1 MSKPIIL
8 IDDEEKFAV
17 MLHELLQGNGYESDY
32 CLNPEEALVRLKQ
45 ENYQLVITDYK
56 MPQMDGAEFL
66 QEARRINPDLP
77 VIMISGL
84 MNMPELIKVANIG
97 VTLVLEKPFNIEDLL
112 ENIARFV
119 KPSASEQA
127 TAEAMD
133 MEASE
138 ISFQQEKVT
147 VTYPSPASYLS
158 DTSNENK
165 RFLETLW
172 KAANACRHLPFYTQR
187 GAEIRLVAKE
197 IMNWTGQEDDE
208 ADVVRIEFADTSSE
222 ITQNWFM
229 ESEGFP
235 SALLVDLRDVE
246 WNDAARAK
254 FAEWVDF
261 VETCGKDISMSR
273 IMYVL
278 PMGARFELSEIG
290 MKEEYEPMF
299 STDYPVLLALRDRLL
314 DTATYINRYLGEQDK
329 EAIGTDGLV
338 QLLHH
343 PWPGGFM
350 ELQEKLTRICKLAES
365 TEDISTDQLTQIL
378 HSDVISEAPSA
389 VCLNVVSYLKRR
401 QREYILLHR
410 KAGEDLKDTILRLGI
425 DSDSVAVDDVLEDKE
440 LAFPSIVKA

>member
-17 MLHELLQGNGYESDY
+17 MLHELLQGNGYDSDY

-77 VIMISGL
+77 VIMVSGL

-112 ENIARFV
+112 ENVARFV

-147 VTYPSPASYLS
+147 VTYPAPASYLS
-158 DTSNENK
+158 DASNENK

-172 KAANACRHLPFYTQR
+172 KAANKCRHLPFYAQH
-187 GAEIRLVAKE
+187 GAEVRLLARE
-197 IMNWTGQEDDE
+197 ILNWTGHDAD
-208 ADVVRIEFADTSSE
+208 ADVVRIEFADVDSE
-222 ITQNWFM
+222 ITRNWFID
-229 ESEGFP
+229 SQGFP
-235 SALLVDLRDVE
+235 GALLVDLRDIE
-246 WNDAARAK
+246 WNDAAREK
-254 FAEWVDF
+254 FSSWVEF

-278 PMGARFELSEIG
+278 PMGIRFDLQEIG
-290 MKEEYEPMF
+290 LKEEYAAMF
-299 STDYPVLLALRDRLL
+299 SSDYPVLLSLRDRLL
-314 DTATYINRYLGEQDK
+314 DTAAYINRGLAGSEK
-329 EAIGTDGLV
+329 EAIGSDGLA
-338 QLLHH
+338 QLLQH

-350 ELQEKLTRICKLAES
+350 ELQEKLGKICKLAETS
-365 TEDISTDQLTQIL
+365 EDISTDQLSQIL
-378 HSDVISEAPSA
+378 YSDVISEAPSA
-389 VCLNVVSYLKRR
+389 VCLNVATYLRRR

-410 KAGEDLKDTILRLGI
+410 KPGEDLKDTVLRLGI
-425 DSDSVAVDDVLEDKE
+425 DSDAVSVDDVLEDRE
-440 LAFPSIVKA
+440 LAFPGIVKA